1 MNDRRAARKVG
12 GTIAT
17 LSTSDTTN
25 GGYGA
30 SAASYHDTADRRL
43 TRADIVLRRRMVNG
57 VGIWEAEIAGHVVS
71 APGGPVEVP
80 AEITQA
86 LLAPLRGGDVVEV
99 APLPA
104 SDDEAAAPGKS
115 ASALEHVRAYLG
127 RQLAEI
133 ERNDPVVRL
142 DRDVE
147 ALHDLRV
154 AVRRSR
160 AVLRAAGDLFEP
172 EWLGNLRAELK
183 WLGGE
188 LGPAR
193 DLDVLLEHLRAER
206 EIVGSEAAPVVKRIE
221 RERRGARKRVV
232 KALDSERYLA
242 LLDELRVAVDHP
254 PVRAVDVR
262 LDRLARKE
270 FRKLER
276 CMAALG
282 DSPSDA
288 MLHRA
293 RIRAKR
299 TRYAAE
305 LAAPLVGKPA
315 GRYVRAAERFQDV
328 VGEHQD
334 AIVAEARI
342 RAYAESADAAFG
354 AGRLVE
360 RQQARRARAR
370 ASLPKAW
377 KRLERRGRRAWA

>member
-1 MNDRRAARKVG
+1 
-12 GTIAT
+12 
-17 LSTSDTTN
+17 
-25 GGYGA
+25 
-30 SAASYHDTADRRL
+30 
-43 TRADIVLRRRMVNG
+43 
-57 VGIWEAEIAGHVVS
+57 
-71 APGGPVEVP
+71 
-80 AEITQA
+80 
-86 LLAPLRGGDVVEV
+86 
-99 APLPA
+99 
-104 SDDEAAAPGKS
+104 
-115 ASALEHVRAYLG
+115 
-127 RQLAEI
+127 
-133 ERNDPVVRL
+133 
-142 DRDVE
+142 
-147 ALHDLRV
+147 
-154 AVRRSR
+154 
-160 AVLRAAGDLFEP
+160 
-172 EWLGNLRAELK
+172 
-183 WLGGE
+183 
-188 LGPAR
+188 
-193 DLDVLLEHLRAER
+193 
-206 EIVGSEAAPVVKRIE
+206 
-221 RERRGARKRVV
+221 
-232 KALDSERYLA
+232 
-242 LLDELRVAVDHP
+242 
-254 PVRAVDVR
+254 VR

-299 TRYAAE
+299 ARYAAE